1 MASMASMASMSARGR
16 HLACVLCRDRKVK
29 CDGGKP
35 SCEKCIKA
43 GETCSYMVNP
53 KASRAE
59 LHETILQLNERIG
72 TVLLRFCFADTT
84 VPIRSIMRLWLI
96 EPVLEQ
102 AEANQAEFMAQ
113 QQRLANCACRL
124 PVSFDTTS
132 FMGRPLALFDSDGGE
147 SGQSQTI
154 FSTHGDGSPFMGTP
168 GSVPLQNDAPDV
180 LDLPLGHFFAL
191 GPQLEGD
198 MRSSPTPMVSEQA
211 GLSLFPADVDSNP
224 ASTIPDAAGG
234 LHQSQLPGFHNSQ
247 QDEWAW
253 RTTPVKTGLID
264 DDLDDDDNN
273 NNNSDQRDIERLLQA
288 FAALDSVTVSAQ
300 HDIMGV
306 ADTTAVYAGYF
317 RQSILDRKQSV
328 EGLVKFLETVEQRMR
343 EVSRIAS
350 QQVLGQARRSR
361 EAVEACAAYRGHRG
375 GQMGL
380 NAHDEEQR
388 RRRAQARSGFFH
400 TQYDLS
406 RTLSQQGWGQNGVL
420 HTIT

>member
-1 MASMASMASMSARGR
+1 MSARGR

-59 LHETILQLNERIG
+59 LHETILQLNERI
-72 TVLLRFCFADTT
+72 
-84 VPIRSIMRLWLI
+84 
-96 EPVLEQ
+96 EQ

-180 LDLPLGHFFAL
+180 LDLPLGHFFTL

-211 GLSLFPADVDSNP
+211 GLSLFPADVGSNP

-253 RTTPVKTGLID
+253 RTTPVKTGLTD
-264 DDLDDDDNN
+264 DDLNDDDD

-288 FAALDSVTVSAQ
+288 FAALDSATVSAQ